1 MAKARALTNLA
12 TKIENLLF
20 YMRNFFCFSADLLQ
34 IEIRNIYDQA
44 MYTGENMKQE

>member
-20 YMRNFFCFSADLLQ
+20 YMKILFCFLADLLQ
-34 IEIRNIYDQA
+34 IKIRNTYDPG
-44 MYTGENMKQE
+44 MCTEENVPWG